1 MAAIQL
7 INVGNIAN
15 DGTGDDLREAFIKIN
30 QNFEEIDLQEFEKTS
45 ATNIGATGEGIFAK
59 LENFELQFKKI
70 VQGSNITL
78 TATDDQITIDAL
90 GGLQQLAVTS
100 NDGSLF
106 LKDGNEIKILGGIG
120 INTRFIGEDL
130 FIENTA
136 SSLQT
141 DTTPKLSADLDAN
154 NFNIVNVNSINA
166 NTMNINTLGADV
178 INANQLTGN
187 LIGTVHDVDIRDIN
201 QFFDKYFDFG
211 EFIQEVDNF
220 FGWFFSTLEVDLGTI
235 LNPAPTTID
244 MGSIV

>member
-1 MAAIQL
+1 MALQL

-30 QNFEEIDLQEFEKTS
+30 QNFEEIELKDPDLTR
-45 ATNIGATGEGIFAK
+45 AANIGATGEGIFAGTV
-59 LENFELQFKKI
+59 NFELQFKKL

-78 TATDDQITIDAL
+78 TSTNDQITIDAL
-90 GGLQQLAVTS
+90 GGLQQLLVTS
-100 NDGSLF
+100 DEGSLF
-106 LKDGNEIKILGGIG
+106 LTDGDAINVTGGIG
-120 INTRFIGEDL
+120 INTRFVGSNLI
-130 FIENTA
+130 IENTA

-141 DTTPKLSADLDAN
+141 DTAPTLSANLNAN
-154 NFNIVNVNSINA
+154 NFNIINVN
-166 NTMNINTLGADV
+166 T

-187 LIGTVHDVDIRDIN
+187 LTGTVHDIDIRDIN

-211 EFIQEVDNF
+211 EFVQEVDNF

-235 LNPAPTTID
+235 QNPAPTTID